1 MAMSEPY
8 SSGVAAFVVAALAIP
23 WMRSV
28 AQRNRLLDRPGNLKP
43 HQQPTPRIGG
53 AAMGAGILAGAALA
67 APVMAAR
74 DWIGIGVVLAIW
86 FTGLADDLWNLTPSV
101 RLASELL
108 GGAILWLAGFQT
120 DWFKTPA
127 FDLAATCV
135 LFALFINAMNMLD
148 GADGLAAGVAA
159 IGAIGFALA
168 PGASLAT
175 LTFAVCL
182 IAVCAAMLIYN
193 FPPASIFMGDSG
205 STLIGALIGLLV
217 LERGSSAA
225 GFAGTLPLIA
235 FFLLPVG
242 DAGLAV
248 IRRLRSRH
256 SPFQGDRRHYYDLLL
271 QRGWPIGAVLG
282 VSYGVTAILVC
293 AGLLCESGRVSA
305 FILMAVLALA
315 LLVFA
320 GILGSFT
327 PDPQVAKS
335 PQGAKLL
342 PKIEA

>member
-1 MAMSEPY
+1 MAISEPY
-8 SSGVAAFVVAALAIP
+8 LSAVATFVAAALATP
-23 WMRSV
+23 WVRSL
-28 AQRNRLLDRPGNLKP
+28 AQRKKLLDQPGELKP
-43 HQQPTPRIGG
+43 HQRATPRIGG
-53 AAMGAGILAGAALA
+53 AAMAVGLA
-67 APVMAAR
+67 AGVLTASPEVPVR

-86 FTGLADDLWNLTPSV
+86 FVGLADDLWKLTPSV
-101 RLASELL
+101 RLTSELL
-108 GGAILWLAGFQT
+108 GGAVLWFAGFQT

-127 FDLAATCV
+127 LDLAATCV

-159 IGAIGFALA
+159 TGAVGLALA
-168 PGASLAT
+168 PGASPAALVIA
-175 LTFAVCL
+175 ACL

-205 STLIGALIGLLV
+205 STLLGALVGLLI
-217 LERGSSAA
+217 LQRNSTA
-225 GFAGTLPLIA
+225 GGFVETLPLLA

-242 DAGLAV
+242 DAGLAIV
-248 IRRLRSRH
+248 RRLRSRH

-271 QRGWPIGAVLG
+271 QRGWPIRAVLC
-282 VSYGVTAILVC
+282 VSYGLTAILVC
-293 AGLLCESGRVSA
+293 AGLLCESGRIGA
-305 FILMAVLALA
+305 FALTGA
-315 LLVFA
+315 LTIALVAFA

-327 PDPQVAKS
+327 PDQQVETP